1 MPVAFVRKQL
11 PQSEAVSASR
21 LTLLQQRRAPLRLLK
36 LCKLRSLRSSHSTM
50 GAHQPDGSMR
60 NRLLVLLL
68 CLPLT
73 SFAQD
78 CGDDAAVRISQA
90 YQQRDAAIL
99 PDRPGW
105 SVDTERGACRVWPA
119 DTSLTLIAVPFLGP
133 EGPNGDS
140 QSGDLDV
147 LVVDSTTLRSRAA
160 LRLPDVM
167 SSDAIH
173 VDSVSL
179 DTARYNLS
187 PNVRAFGVR
196 SSRSNSSQPNPF
208 SETRLQLLVFNG
220 NILETITG
228 QIVVSSSGGEW
239 DTRCAG
245 EFHET
250 KRTLELGPTP
260 AQGWAT
266 LTIRERGSSIV
277 NHEDAKGDCVEARE
291 EQPVRSF
298 KLLPKGHSYPLPSE
312 LEAAF

>member
-1 MPVAFVRKQL
+1 MRP
-11 PQSEAVSASR
+11 P
-21 LTLLQQRRAPLRLLK
+21 LLL
-36 LCKLRSLRSSHSTM
+36 
-50 GAHQPDGSMR
+50 
-60 NRLLVLLL
+60 LLL
-68 CLPLT
+68 CLPFASL
-73 SFAQD
+73 AQD
-78 CGDDAAVRISQA
+78 CGDDAPARITQA
-90 YQQRDAAIL
+90 YQQRDTAAL
-99 PDRPGW
+99 PGRSGW
-105 SVDTERGACRVWPA
+105 SIDSERGACRVWPA

-133 EGPNGDS
+133 EGPNRDS

-147 LVVDSTTLRSRAA
+147 LVVDSASLRPRAA

-173 VDSVSL
+173 VDSVGL

-187 PNVRAFGVR
+187 PSVRAFGVR

-208 SETRLQLLVFNG
+208 SETRLQLLVFSDNL
-220 NILETITG
+220 LEAITG

-250 KRTLELGPTP
+250 KRTLEVGPAP

-266 LTIRERGSSIV
+266 LTIRQRGSSTV
-277 NHEDAKGDCVEARE
+277 NHEDATGDCVEARE

-298 KLLPKGHSYPLPSE
+298 KLLPKGRSYPLPSE
-312 LEAAF
+312 VEAAF

>member
-1 MPVAFVRKQL
+1 MRTP
-11 PQSEAVSASR
+11 
-21 LTLLQQRRAPLRLLK
+21 LLL
-36 LCKLRSLRSSHSTM
+36 
-50 GAHQPDGSMR
+50 
-60 NRLLVLLL
+60 LLL
-68 CLPLT
+68 CLPFASL
-73 SFAQD
+73 AQD
-78 CGDDAAVRISQA
+78 CGDDAAARITQA
-90 YQQRDAAIL
+90 YQQRDTAAL
-99 PDRPGW
+99 PGRSGW
-105 SVDTERGACRVWPA
+105 SIDSERGACRVWPA

-147 LVVDSTTLRSRAA
+147 LVIDSASLRPRAA

-173 VDSVSL
+173 VDSVGL

-187 PNVRAFGVR
+187 PSVRAFGVR

-208 SETRLQLLVFNG
+208 SETRLQLLVFSG
-220 NILETITG
+220 NLLEAITG

-250 KRTLELGPTP
+250 KRTLEVGPSP

-266 LTIRERGSSIV
+266 LTIRERGSSTV
-277 NHEDAKGDCVEARE
+277 NHEDATGDCVEARE
-291 EQPVRSF
+291 ELPVRSF
-298 KLLPKGHSYPLPSE
+298 KLLPKGRSYPLPSE
-312 LEAAF
+312 VEAAF

>member
-1 MPVAFVRKQL
+1 M
-11 PQSEAVSASR
+11 
-21 LTLLQQRRAPLRLLK
+21 
-36 LCKLRSLRSSHSTM
+36 RSC
-50 GAHQPDGSMR
+50 
-60 NRLLVLLL
+60 LLL
-68 CLPLT
+68 LLFSSPFT
-73 SFAQD
+73 AFAQD
-78 CGDDAAVRISQA
+78 CGDDAAARITQA
-90 YQQRDAAIL
+90 YQQRDTAAL
-99 PDRPGW
+99 SSRSGW
-105 SVDTERGACRVWPA
+105 SIDAERGACRVWPA

-147 LVVDSTTLRSRAA
+147 LAVDSTSLRPRAA

-173 VDSVSL
+173 VDSVGL

-187 PNVRAFGVR
+187 PGVRAFGVR

-220 NILETITG
+220 NRLEAITG

-250 KRTLELGPTP
+250 KRTLEVGPLP

-266 LTIRERGSSIV
+266 LTVRERGSSTV
-277 NHEDAKGDCVEARE
+277 SHEAANGNCIEARE
-291 EQPVRSF
+291 VLPVRSF
-298 KLLPKGHSYPLPSE
+298 KLLPKDRTYPLPSE
-312 LEAAF
+312 IEATF